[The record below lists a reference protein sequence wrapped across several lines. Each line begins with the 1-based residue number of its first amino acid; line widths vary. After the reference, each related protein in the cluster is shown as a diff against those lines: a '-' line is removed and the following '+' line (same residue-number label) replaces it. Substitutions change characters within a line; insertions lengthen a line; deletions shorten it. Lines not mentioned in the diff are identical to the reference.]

1 MAEQNKNLVLD
12 NGEKSALTFVLI
24 DWLNEQKEEEN
35 HVIHEEIV
43 TIYQKVTA
51 L

>member
-1 MAEQNKNLVLD
+1 MVEQNKNLVLD

-24 DWLNEQKEEEN
+24 DWLNVEKEEEN
-35 HVIHEEIV
+35 HVIHGEIV
-43 TIYQKVTA
+43 NIYQKVIA

>member
-24 DWLNEQKEEEN
+24 GWLNEQREDEN
-35 HVIHEEIV
+35 HVIHGEICD
-43 TIYQKVTA
+43 IYQK
-51 L
+51 LIKL

>member
-1 MAEQNKNLVLD
+1 MTEQNKNLVLD
-12 NGEKSALTFVLI
+12 NWEKSALTFVLI

-35 HVIHEEIV
+35 HVIHDEIV
-43 TIYQKVTA
+43 NIYQKVTA

>member
-1 MAEQNKNLVLD
+1 MAEQNKNLILD

-24 DWLNEQKEEEN
+24 DWINEQKKEEN
-35 HVIHEEIV
+35 HVIYQEIV
-43 TIYQKVTA
+43 DIYQKVIA

>member
-24 DWLNEQKEEEN
+24 DWLNEQHEEQN

-43 TIYQKVTA
+43 TIYQK
-51 L
+51 LSDL